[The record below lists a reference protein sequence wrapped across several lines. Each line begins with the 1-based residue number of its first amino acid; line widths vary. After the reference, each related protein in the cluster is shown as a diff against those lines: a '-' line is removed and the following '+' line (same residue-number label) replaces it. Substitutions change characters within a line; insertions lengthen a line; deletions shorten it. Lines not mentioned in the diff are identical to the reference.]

1 MKTGPLEDVH
11 APQRRKSHVD
21 SVLTY
26 QHPEGPSG
34 GRELQGSQGWKIK
47 RALTPAWNR
56 PRPSSARDDY
66 SSAPSSSS
74 SPTSMSIDSESH
86 LQQHYR
92 LPIMPTSSPTA
103 SHEKKPGFLKRHFA
117 HRRNSSVTASGH
129 GTLPIS
135 PPARAQTH
143 AIDPST
149 SRKNVTSSATST
161 SPSHGTAQPR
171 SALRRPSSPT
181 AFNSPQQQPKFD
193 NSSER
198 PDSLQVADHDAPVHQ
213 PQIILNG
220 IRDQFEGIEYPDG
233 LPTPLSTHS
242 SKRGIKW
249 AEDYGDDNERRPR
262 RDSSAATCRRSS
274 IYSKSGEGGA
284 YLEGVDRGVGS
295 KARRLSVHLPEEID
309 VDICVLE
316 KHFNVMAR
324 MSQKDIGEGG
334 AAVVRVMRSKTAG
347 HEKLPKD
354 RLYAVKEFRTRDHT
368 EEEEFEY
375 ERKIKSE
382 YAISKSCQH
391 PNIVETYRLCHS
403 HDRYFHVME
412 YCELGDLQV
421 LISKNYF
428 SREDRNCMFKQLLR
442 GLDYLH
448 ARGIAHRDIKADNL
462 LVNKEGC
469 LKIADF
475 GTGEVFC
482 GQHPGLRNCRQQS
495 IIDPDEPI
503 RLCAP
508 GWLGSRPYMAPEI
521 YQRTGEYDPRAVD
534 VWSAAIVYISLCVGG
549 TPWPAA
555 SQEQKNYSIYC
566 RTWEEWKEKFPDG
579 EIKAGRPLPAFAHTK
594 QFQSFDDMP
603 TKVMIFGMLHPDPQ
617 NRWTIRQAL
626 ETKTVTE
633 WPCCQQTGYSDDIKT
648 RQKKALHN
656 HVPPKE
662 SKGPRFLKPSYQ

>member
-1 MKTGPLEDVH
+1 M
-11 APQRRKSHVD
+11 SVD
-21 SVLTY
+21 RLHQHY
-26 QHPEGPSG
+26 QLPTMS
-34 GRELQGSQGWKIK
+34 
-47 RALTPAWNR
+47 
-56 PRPSSARDDY
+56 PSS
-66 SSAPSSSS
+66 P
-74 SPTSMSIDSESH
+74 
-86 LQQHYR
+86 Q
-92 LPIMPTSSPTA
+92 
-103 SHEKKPGFLKRHFA
+103 EKRPGFLKRHFH
-117 HRRNSSVTASGH
+117 HRRNSSVTASNQNNPP
-129 GTLPIS
+129 TS
-135 PPARAQTH
+135 PPARAQTFE
-143 AIDPST
+143 T
-149 SRKNVTSSATST
+149 RNVSSSAK
-161 SPSHGTAQPR
+161 SPANGSARPR
-171 SALRRPSSPT
+171 SVLRRPSSPEIHHG
-181 AFNSPQQQPKFD
+181 D
-193 NSSER
+193 ER
-198 PDSLQVADHDAPVHQ
+198 PDSLQVADHEASVHQ
-213 PQIILNG
+213 PQILLNG
-220 IRDQFEGIEYPDG
+220 MHDQFEGVEYPDG
-233 LPTPLSTHS
+233 LPTPLSTNS

-249 AEDYGDDNERRPR
+249 AENYRDDAERRPR
-262 RDSSAATCRRSS
+262 RDSSAATARRSS
-274 IYSKSGEGGA
+274 IYSKAAEGGG

-324 MSQKDIGEGG
+324 ISQKDIGEGG
-334 AAVVRVMRSKTAG
+334 AAIVRVMRSKTAG
-347 HEKLPKD
+347 HEKLAKD
-354 RLYAVKEFRTRDHT
+354 RLYAVKEFRTRDHS
-368 EEEEFEY
+368 EEEEWEY

-448 ARGIAHRDIKADNL
+448 SRGIAHRDIKADNL
-462 LVNKEGC
+462 LVNKDGC

-482 GQHPGLRNCRQQS
+482 GEHPGLRNCRQQS
-495 IIDPDEPI
+495 IIDPDAPI
-503 RLCAP
+503 RLCSP

-534 VWSAAIVYISLCVGG
+534 VWSAAIVYVSLCVGG

-555 SQEQKNYSIYC
+555 SHEQKNYNIYC
-566 RTWEEWKEKFPDG
+566 TTWDEWKEKYPDG
-579 EIKAGRPLPAFAHTK
+579 EIKEGRSLPSFANTK
-594 QFQSFDDMP
+594 QFQSFDDLH
-603 TKVMIFGMLHPDPQ
+603 TKVMIFGMLHPDPE

-633 WPCCQQTGYSDDIKT
+633 YACCQQAGYSDDIKT

-656 HVPPKE
+656 HVPPKD
-662 SKGPRFLKPSYQ
+662 SKGPKFLKASYA